1 MRTFSHTFVSMLFM
15 LAFALLLALT
25 AQASEPELSQ
35 QFDNY
40 EVHYSVFNTSFLTP
54 EIAKS
59 YGITRSK
66 NQALVNIAVIRKN
79 KDGSHQGVSAIIKGT
94 VRDLI
99 HSNDLD
105 FFPVREE
112 KAIYY
117 LSPLRISDKQD
128 VYFDISVQPD
138 PNRSAYQLKFKKR
151 LYVD

>member
-1 MRTFSHTFVSMLFM
+1 MRSLTYTLLSTLF
-15 LAFALLLALT
+15 LLTLALT
-25 AQASEPELSQ
+25 AQASEPQLVQ
-35 QFDNY
+35 KFDNY
-40 EVHYSVFNTSFLTP
+40 DVHYSVFNSSFLTP

-66 NQALVNIAVIRKN
+66 NQALINIAVIRKN
-79 KDGSHQGVSAIIKGT
+79 EDGTSQGVSAIVKGT

-99 HSNDLD
+99 YTNDLD

-128 VYFDISVQPD
+128 IYFDISVQPD
-138 PNRSAYQLKFKKR
+138 PNRSPYHLKFKKR

>member
-1 MRTFSHTFVSMLFM
+1 MRTFSHTLIFTLF
-15 LAFALLLALT
+15 LLSLALV
-25 AQASEPELSQ
+25 AKASEPESVKK
-35 QFDNY
+35 FDNY

-54 EIAKS
+54 EIAKT

-66 NQALVNIAVIRKN
+66 NQALINIAVIKID
-79 KDGSHQGVSAIIKGT
+79 KDGSKGVPAVVKGT

-138 PNRSAYQLKFKKR
+138 PNRSPYHLKFKKR

>member
-1 MRTFSHTFVSMLFM
+1 MRSFSHTFFITLSL
-15 LAFALLLALT
+15 LAFSFSLT
-25 AQASEPELSQ
+25 TQASEPQLVQ

-40 EVHYSVFNTSFLTP
+40 DVHYSIFNTSFLTP

-66 NQALVNIAVIRKN
+66 NQALINIAVIRQN
-79 KDGSHQGVSAIIKGT
+79 KDGSSEGVAAIVKGT

-99 HSNDLD
+99 HTNDLD

-117 LSPLRISDKQD
+117 LSPLRISDNQD

-138 PNRSAYQLKFKKR
+138 PNRSAYHLKFKKR
-151 LYVD
+151 LYVDD

>member
-1 MRTFSHTFVSMLFM
+1 MLKLTVTFLTILVLSIFS
-15 LAFALLLALT
+15 LAS
-25 AQASEPELSQ
+25 QANDTQ
-35 QFDNY
+35 QIQTYDNY
-40 EVHYSVFNTSFLTP
+40 DIHYSVFNTSFLTP

-79 KDGSHQGVSAIIKGT
+79 SDGTREGVSAIIKGT

-112 KAIYY
+112 NAIYY

-128 VYFDISVQPD
+128 VYFDIEVQTD
-138 PNRSAYQLKFKKR
+138 PNRSPYKVKFKKK